1 MKGLNMIDQRDLAQE
16 QREAAARDKADGW
29 VSVFLQW
36 IPMMLIMVVVITAL
50 WLGMFYIEHGTL
62 DITQEIVNPFITK

>member
-1 MKGLNMIDQRDLAQE
+1 MIDQRDLAQE